1 MEFVVQVPQSKPE
14 IVLPQQRKMAIF
26 PPIWVEAV
34 EEPPESAMALPLW
47 LRNVEMFSLQQV
59 KFGIQASLPE
69 SSVVLL
75 QWKNQLIF
83 PAQQRSPQ
91 SLSFPPT
98 LYLLKGFR

>member
-14 IVLPQQRKMAIF
+14 IVLPQQRKIAIF

-34 EEPPESAMALPLW
+34 EKPPESAMALPLW

-59 KFGIQASLPE
+59 KFSIQASLPE

-98 LYLLKGFR
+98 LYRLKGFR